1 MNGGFRRR
9 EFIGGALSAGA
20 FAGARAFAAPHGKF
34 LGGKPECVFG
44 VVSDIHVNHVGADE
58 KRSGW
63 SNNLTFRHALEWF
76 RENSADAVVLAGD
89 MTNRGTMD
97 ELAAVAEAWYRV
109 FPGDRAPD
117 GRKVEKVFVMGNHDF
132 HGYLYGNFA
141 EKVYPD
147 MAERR
152 RHVLRAD
159 FPGFWKKFFNEDYS
173 RLFRKTVKGYL
184 FIGEHWDDGIGMEGG
199 RGEYAKTAGSGL
211 EGFLKKNG
219 EKIDRSKPFFYVQH
233 PHLKGTCYGDWSCG
247 TDSGVATRA
256 LSAYPNAVA
265 ISGHSHYSITDE
277 RSIWQG
283 AFTSVGAG
291 SLYRHPDHS
300 LIANDS
306 RVVDQNINSSELL
319 RDLPEAIGGILVIC
333 YVATESKCTR
343 SRGIEAL
350 GSFLCRL
357 QIHIHKSNACN
368 AFLQKALN
376 DRSSNTLS
384 CAGDYGVFS
393 I

>member
-247 TDSGVATRA
+247 TDSGVAFRDTTT
-256 LSAYPNAVA
+256 YTT
-265 ISGHSHYSITDE
+265 HY
-277 RSIWQG
+277 
-283 AFTSVGAG
+283 
-291 SLYRHPDHS
+291 
-300 LIANDS
+300 
-306 RVVDQNINSSELL
+306 LL
-319 RDLPEAIGGILVIC
+319 LLV
-333 YVATESKCTR
+333 
-343 SRGIEAL
+343 
-350 GSFLCRL
+350 
-357 QIHIHKSNACN
+357 Q
-368 AFLQKALN
+368 
-376 DRSSNTLS
+376 
-384 CAGDYGVFS
+384 
-393 I
+393 